1 MLAFCP
7 MSALPLYVRSVW
19 ACSVIAQLLVLAL
32 LLLKG
37 NFRKLPFFTTYVGL
51 NLCQAALIY
60 IALTYWHPGSDSSTY
75 KIIGWASE
83 AATLVVQALATT
95 ELLRLVLNPYRGIWG
110 LAWRILAGISTV
122 VVTFVVVDALKNID
136 WAIVVADRGYH
147 LTFATAVI
155 VWLLFIRYYAV
166 VVPPAYKL
174 LLGGFCFYSCMIILI
189 NTIIQAIWYR
199 NNPYMEPVWQAATIM
214 SFAIVQVAWAA
225 ALRKPLPVEAPRQN
239 VDSPSLYFGVSP
251 VINEQL
257 RLLNE
262 RLMRLWK
269 LEERPH

>member
-1 MLAFCP
+1 MLAFP
-7 MSALPLYVRSVW
+7 AMNTLPLYVRWLW
-19 ACSVIAQLLVLAL
+19 ACSVLAQLAVLAL

-60 IALTYWHPGSDSSTY
+60 IMLTYWHQGSGSSTDRTVS
-75 KIIGWASE
+75 WVSE

-110 LAWRILAGISTV
+110 LAWRILAGISTLV
-122 VVTFVVVDALKNID
+122 VIFVVIDAVRNID

-155 VWLLFIRYYAV
+155 VCLLFIRYYAV

-174 LLGGFCFYSCMIILI
+174 LLGGFCFYSCMTILI
-189 NTIIQAIWYR
+189 NTVIQAIWYK
-199 NNPYMEPVWQAATIM
+199 NNPYMEPVWQAVTLL
-214 SFAIVQVAWAA
+214 SFAVVQTVWAA
-225 ALRKPLPVEAPRQN
+225 ALRKPLPVETPRQN
-239 VDSPSLYFGVSP
+239 VDSPSLYLGVSP
-251 VINEQL
+251 VINDQL

>member
-1 MLAFCP
+1 MLAFGA
-7 MSALPLYVRSVW
+7 MNALPPCVRWLWAFSVL
-19 ACSVIAQLLVLAL
+19 SQLVVLAL

-60 IALTYWHPGSDSSTY
+60 IMLTYWHPESDSSTY
-75 KIIGWASE
+75 KIVGWVSE

-95 ELLRLVLNPYRGIWG
+95 EVLRLILNPYRGVWG

-122 VVTFVVVDALKNID
+122 VVLFVFVDAAQNVD

-155 VWLLFIRYYAV
+155 ACLLFIRYYAV
-166 VVPPAYKL
+166 VVPPAYKWL
-174 LLGGFCFYSCMIILI
+174 LAGFCFYSCTIILI
-189 NTIIQAIWYR
+189 NTVIQVIWYH
-199 NNPYMEPVWQAATIM
+199 NHPYTEPLWQAVTLL
-214 SFAIVQVAWAA
+214 SFAIVQVVWAA
-225 ALRKPLPVEAPRQN
+225 ALREPLPVEVRRQSGASN
-239 VDSPSLYFGVSP
+239 ALYLSVSP

-262 RLMRLWK
+262 KLMRLWK
-269 LEERPH
+269 LEARPH